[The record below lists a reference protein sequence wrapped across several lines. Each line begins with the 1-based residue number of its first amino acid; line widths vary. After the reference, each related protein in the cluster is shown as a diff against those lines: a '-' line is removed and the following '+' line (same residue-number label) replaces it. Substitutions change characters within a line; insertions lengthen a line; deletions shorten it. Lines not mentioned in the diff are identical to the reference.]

1 MPKPVCLITGATD
14 GVGKA
19 TAMALAQRG
28 FTVIL
33 MARNAAKAAAVQNEI
48 ARVANSAT
56 VDHVIADLGSLR
68 QGREAAETVKQKY
81 SRLDVLIN
89 NAGIFSPRR
98 TMTEDGF
105 ETTFQVNYLSHFLL
119 TQALLDPL

>member
-19 TAMALAQRG
+19 TAMALARKG

-33 MARNAAKAAAVQNEI
+33 MARNVAKADVVKSEI
-48 ARVANSAT
+48 RRVAGSAV

-68 QGREAAETVKQKY
+68 QVREAADAVKQKY

-105 ETTFQVNYLSHFLL
+105 EATFQVNYLSHFLL
-119 TQALLDPL
+119 TQA